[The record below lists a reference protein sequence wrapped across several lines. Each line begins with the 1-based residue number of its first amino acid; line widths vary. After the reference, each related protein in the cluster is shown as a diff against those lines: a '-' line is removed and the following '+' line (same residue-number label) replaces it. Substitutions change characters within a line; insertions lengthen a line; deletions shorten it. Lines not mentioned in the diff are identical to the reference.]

1 MKVHPS
7 IHSISTSSI
16 ARNAIFATAALAA
29 CDLAAA
35 QSSVTLFGVIDAALQ
50 HGSGSISDASGLGN
64 SGVAISNIGLR
75 GKEDLGGGLWA
86 AFWLEAGIQNDT
98 GQGVPTSSNNQPGGA
113 AAGGLNGAQ
122 GLTFNR
128 RSTVSIGGPWGE
140 LRLGRDFTA
149 QYYNLTYDATS
160 AIGVG
165 TPVNVTNIIT
175 GVTFQRASNAVS
187 YFSPHIG
194 GFFGQAQVYFGENPS
209 NAAGKDDGK
218 GAGIRI
224 GYAAGPLEVAA
235 ATSRTQYGAGDSHQ
249 SNIGGSY
256 DFGALKLFANYSH
269 DRGLVQAGS
278 ASLVATARGWAVSAS
293 APFGSNEL
301 RATFSEYTIDLADR
315 GIENPRARKLAGSW
329 VYALS
334 KPTAVYVTI
343 AHVTNSHGSSTAL
356 LGAATAA
363 NRSSTGYEA
372 GIRHSF

>member
-1 MKVHPS
+1 M
-7 IHSISTSSI
+7 
-16 ARNAIFATAALAA
+16 
-29 CDLAAA
+29 AAA

-50 HGSGSISDASGLGN
+50 HGTGSISDRTALGN
-64 SGVAISNIGLR
+64 SGIAISNVGLR
-75 GKEDLGGGLWA
+75 GREDLGAGLWA
-86 AFWLEAGIQNDT
+86 SFWLEAGIQNDT
-98 GQGVPTSSNNQPGGA
+98 GQGVPSNSNNQPGGA
-113 AAGGLNGAQ
+113 GRAGLDGAQ

-140 LRLGRDFTA
+140 LRLGRDFTP
-149 QYYNLTYDATS
+149 QYYDLTYDATN
-160 AIGVG
+160 AIGLG

-187 YFSPHIG
+187 YFSPHVA
-194 GFFGQAQVYFGENPS
+194 GFFGQAQAYFGENPS

-218 GAGIRI
+218 GAALRV
-224 GYAAGPLEVAA
+224 GYAAGPLELAA
-235 ATSRTQYGAGDSHQ
+235 ATSRTQYLAGDSHQ

-256 DFGALKLFANYSH
+256 DFGVAKLFANYSH

-278 ASLVATARGWAVSAS
+278 ATLAAKARGWAVSAS

-301 RATFSEYTIDLADR
+301 RASFSEYTIDPGERA
-315 GIENPRARKLAGSW
+315 IESSSARKVAASW
-329 VYALS
+329 VYAFS

-343 AHVTNSHGSSTAL
+343 ARVTNSGGSSTAL

-363 NRSSTGYEA
+363 NQSSTGYEA